1 MKMDDSMIKHIIF
14 IIFMIFNGIF
24 GLSGLA
30 VIGGGIYLIVQ
41 IEFNQ
46 YIIIIIGLGII
57 IAAIFALGLFTW
69 KKTKPLFIYLITI
82 IIVFV
87 LEVALVLVIKFHE
100 DTKNFIRNSYKV
112 LFDVTEEKKDE
123 IINVSVIIIS
133 IAAGCSFLSF
143 ILSLL
148 YYRKLKDKTSKLIED
163 KKGDEY
169 MKGLDYTN
177 LNPDISTI

>member
-30 VIGGGIYLIVQ
+30 VIGGGIYLIVK

-46 YIIIIIGLGII
+46 YIVIIIGLGII

-69 KKTKPLFIYLITI
+69 KKTKPLFIYMITI

-100 DTKNFIRNSYKV
+100 DTKNFIRKSIKD
-112 LFDVTEEKKDE
+112 LTEEKKDE

-177 LNPDISTI
+177 LNPDISAI

>member
-30 VIGGGIYLIVQ
+30 VIGGGIYLIVK

-46 YIIIIIGLGII
+46 YIVIIIGLGII

-69 KKTKPLFIYLITI
+69 KKTKPLFIYMITI

-100 DTKNFIRNSYKV
+100 DTKNFIRKSIKD
-112 LFDVTEEKKDE
+112 LTEEKKDE

>member
-1 MKMDDSMIKHIIF
+1 MDDSMIKHIIF

-41 IEFNQ
+41 IKFNQ

-82 IIVFV
+82 IIVFI

-100 DTKNFIRNSYKV
+100 DTKNFIRNSIKE
-112 LFDVTEEKKDE
+112 LTEEKKDE

-163 KKGDEY
+163 KKGDDY

>member
-1 MKMDDSMIKHIIF
+1 MEDGMIKQIIF
-14 IIFMIFNGIF
+14 IIFMIFNVIF

-30 VIGGGIYLIVQ
+30 VIGGGIYLLVK

-46 YIIIIIGLGII
+46 YIVIIIGLGII
-57 IAAIFALGLFTW
+57 IAAIFALGFFTW
-69 KKTKPLFIYLITI
+69 KKTKPLFIYIITI

-87 LEVALVLVIKFHE
+87 LELALVLVIKFHE
-100 DTKNFIRNSYKV
+100 DTKNFIRNSIK
-112 LFDVTEEKKDE
+112 LNVTEEEKDE

-133 IAAGCSFLSF
+133 IATACSFLSF

-163 KKGDEY
+163 KKGDYY

-177 LNPDISTI
+177 LNPDISAI

>member
-30 VIGGGIYLIVQ
+30 VIGGGIYLIVK

-46 YIIIIIGLGII
+46 FIVIIIGLGII

-69 KKTKPLFIYLITI
+69 KKTKPLFIYMITI

-100 DTKNFIRNSYKV
+100 DTKNFIRKSIKD
-112 LFDVTEEKKDE
+112 LTEEKKDE

-143 ILSLL
+143 ILSLI

>member
-41 IEFNQ
+41 IKFNQ

-100 DTKNFIRNSYKV
+100 DTKNFIRKSIKD
-112 LFDVTEEKKDE
+112 LFDATEEQKDE

>member
-14 IIFMIFNGIF
+14 IIFMIFNGLF

-30 VIGGGIYLIVQ
+30 VIGGGIYLIVK
-41 IEFNQ
+41 IKFSQ
-46 YIIIIIGLGII
+46 YIVIIIGLGII

-69 KKTKPLFIYLITI
+69 KKTKPLFIYMITI

-100 DTKNFIRNSYKV
+100 DTKNFIRKSIKD
-112 LFDVTEEKKDE
+112 LTEEKKDE

>member
-1 MKMDDSMIKHIIF
+1 MEDGMIKQIIF
-14 IIFMIFNGIF
+14 IIFMIFNVIF

-30 VIGGGIYLIVQ
+30 VIGGGIYLIVK

-46 YIIIIIGLGII
+46 YIVIIIGLGII
-57 IAAIFALGLFTW
+57 IAAIFALGFFTW
-69 KKTKPLFIYLITI
+69 KKTKPLFIYIITI

-87 LEVALVLVIKFHE
+87 LELALVLVIKFHE
-100 DTKNFIRNSYKV
+100 DTKNFIRNSIKK
-112 LFDVTEEKKDE
+112 LNVTEEEKDE

-133 IAAGCSFLSF
+133 IATACSFLSF

-163 KKGDEY
+163 KKGDYY

-177 LNPDISTI
+177 LNPDISAI

>member
-41 IEFNQ
+41 IKFNQ

-100 DTKNFIRNSYKV
+100 DTKNFIRNNKE

-143 ILSLL
+143 IFSLL

-163 KKGDEY
+163 KKGDAF

>member
-30 VIGGGIYLIVQ
+30 VIGGGIYLIVK

-46 YIIIIIGLGII
+46 YIVIIIGLGII

-69 KKTKPLFIYLITI
+69 KKTKPLFIYMITI
-82 IIVFV
+82 IIVFI

-100 DTKNFIRNSYKV
+100 DTKNFIRKSIKD
-112 LFDVTEEKKDE
+112 LTEEQKDE

-163 KKGDEY
+163 KKGDDY

-177 LNPDISTI
+177 LNPDISAI

>member
-1 MKMDDSMIKHIIF
+1 MEDGMIKQIIF
-14 IIFMIFNGIF
+14 IIFMIFNVIF

-30 VIGGGIYLIVQ
+30 VIGGGIYLIVK

-46 YIIIIIGLGII
+46 YIVIIIGLGII
-57 IAAIFALGLFTW
+57 IAAIFALGFFTW
-69 KKTKPLFIYLITI
+69 KKTKPLFIYIITI

-87 LEVALVLVIKFHE
+87 LELALVLVIKFHE
-100 DTKNFIRNSYKV
+100 DTKNFIRKSIKELN
-112 LFDVTEEKKDE
+112 VTEEEKDE

-133 IAAGCSFLSF
+133 IATACSFLSF

-163 KKGDEY
+163 KKGDYY

-177 LNPDISTI
+177 LNPDISAI

>member
-1 MKMDDSMIKHIIF
+1 MEDGMIKQIIF
-14 IIFMIFNGIF
+14 IIFMIFNVIF

-30 VIGGGIYLIVQ
+30 VIGGGIYLIVK

-46 YIIIIIGLGII
+46 YIVIIIGLGII
-57 IAAIFALGLFTW
+57 IAAIFALGFFTW
-69 KKTKPLFIYLITI
+69 KKTKPLFIYIITI

-87 LEVALVLVIKFHE
+87 LELALVLVIKFHE
-100 DTKNFIRNSYKV
+100 DTKNFIRNSIKE
-112 LFDVTEEKKDE
+112 LFNVTEEEKDE
-123 IINVSVIIIS
+123 LINVSVIIIS
-133 IAAGCSFLSF
+133 IATACSFLSF

-163 KKGDEY
+163 KKGDYY

-177 LNPDISTI
+177 LNPDISAI

>member
-1 MKMDDSMIKHIIF
+1 MDDSIIKHIIF

-30 VIGGGIYLIVQ
+30 VIGGGIYLIVKL
-41 IEFNQ
+41 EFNQ

-69 KKTKPLFIYLITI
+69 KKTKPLFIYMITI

-100 DTKNFIRNSYKV
+100 DTKNFIRKSIKD
-112 LFDVTEEKKDE
+112 LTEEKKDE

-143 ILSLL
+143 ILSLI

-177 LNPDISTI
+177 LNPDISAI

>member
-30 VIGGGIYLIVQ
+30 VIGGGIYLIVKL
-41 IEFNQ
+41 EFNQ

-57 IAAIFALGLFTW
+57 IVAIFALGPFTW
-69 KKTKPLFIYLITI
+69 KKTKPLFIYMITI

-100 DTKNFIRNSYKV
+100 DTKNFIRNNIKK
-112 LFDVTEEKKDE
+112 LFGVTEEQKDE

-177 LNPDISTI
+177 LNPDISAI

>member
-30 VIGGGIYLIVQ
+30 VIGGGIYLIVK
-41 IEFNQ
+41 IKFSQ
-46 YIIIIIGLGII
+46 YIVIIIGLGII

-69 KKTKPLFIYLITI
+69 KKTKPLFIYMITI

-100 DTKNFIRNSYKV
+100 DTKNFIRKSIKD
-112 LFDVTEEKKDE
+112 LFDATEEKKDE

>member
-1 MKMDDSMIKHIIF
+1 MEDGMIKQIIF
-14 IIFMIFNGIF
+14 IIFMIFNVIF

-30 VIGGGIYLIVQ
+30 VIGGGIYLIVK

-46 YIIIIIGLGII
+46 YIVIIIGLGII
-57 IAAIFALGLFTW
+57 IAAIFALGFFTW
-69 KKTKPLFIYLITI
+69 KKTKPLFIYIITI

-87 LEVALVLVIKFHE
+87 LELALVLVIKFHE
-100 DTKNFIRNSYKV
+100 DTKNFIRNSKE
-112 LFDVTEEKKDE
+112 LFNVTEEEKDE

-133 IAAGCSFLSF
+133 IAAGCSILSF

-163 KKGDEY
+163 KKGDYY

-177 LNPDISTI
+177 LNPDISAI

>member
-1 MKMDDSMIKHIIF
+1 MIKHIIF

-30 VIGGGIYLIVQ
+30 VIGGGIYLIVK

-46 YIIIIIGLGII
+46 IIVIIIGLGII

-87 LEVALVLVIKFHE
+87 LEVALVLVIKFHK
-100 DTKNFIRNSYKV
+100 DTKNFIRKSIKD
-112 LFDVTEEKKDE
+112 LTEEQKDE

>member
-30 VIGGGIYLIVQ
+30 VIGGGIYLIVK

-46 YIIIIIGLGII
+46 YIVIIIGLGII
-57 IAAIFALGLFTW
+57 IVAIFALGPFTW
-69 KKTKPLFIYLITI
+69 KKTKPLFIYMITI

-100 DTKNFIRNSYKV
+100 DTKNFIRKSIKD
-112 LFDVTEEKKDE
+112 LTEEKKDE

-163 KKGDEY
+163 KKGDDY

>member
-1 MKMDDSMIKHIIF
+1 MEDGMIKQIIF
-14 IIFMIFNGIF
+14 IIFMIFNVIF

-30 VIGGGIYLIVQ
+30 VIGGGIYLIVK

-46 YIIIIIGLGII
+46 YIVIIIGLGII
-57 IAAIFALGLFTW
+57 IAAIFALGFFTW
-69 KKTKPLFIYLITI
+69 KKTKPLFIYIITI

-87 LEVALVLVIKFHE
+87 LELALVLVIKFHE
-100 DTKNFIRNSYKV
+100 DTKNFIRKSIKD
-112 LFDVTEEKKDE
+112 LTEEKKDE

-143 ILSLL
+143 ILSLI

-163 KKGDEY
+163 KKGDDY

-177 LNPDISTI
+177 LNPDISAI

>member
-30 VIGGGIYLIVQ
+30 VIGGGIYLIVK
-41 IEFNQ
+41 IKFNQ

-69 KKTKPLFIYLITI
+69 KKTKPLFIYMITI

-100 DTKNFIRNSYKV
+100 DTKNFIRKSIKD
-112 LFDVTEEKKDE
+112 LTEEKKDE

-163 KKGDEY
+163 KKGDDY

-177 LNPDISTI
+177 LNPDISAI

>member
-100 DTKNFIRNSYKV
+100 DTKNFIRKSIKE
-112 LFDVTEEKKDE
+112 LTEEKKDE